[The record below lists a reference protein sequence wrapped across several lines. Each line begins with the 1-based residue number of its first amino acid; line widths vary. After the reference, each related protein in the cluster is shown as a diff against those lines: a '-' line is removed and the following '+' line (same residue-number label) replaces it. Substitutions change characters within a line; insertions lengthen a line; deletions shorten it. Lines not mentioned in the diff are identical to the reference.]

1 MSEFINTLKPKHG
14 TKFSKRE
21 LEEALVLE
29 LVRPVDEAT
38 KVKNQDP
45 EEKCK

>member
-1 MSEFINTLKPKHG
+1 MELNSQ
-14 TKFSKRE
+14 KRE

-29 LVRPVDEAT
+29 LVRPAVEAT